1 MELLLVELV
10 LVVVMELDVLEEVWA
25 TTLFGPFSKMI
36 EALFKC
42 IWAFPKLQDDALVSV
57 SVMQATEEDVDVE
70 DVVEVEIS
78 EIETSHAGICSTV
91 PSRAGPHIHQPL

>member
-36 EALFKC
+36 SSFQVHLGIPEA
-42 IWAFPKLQDDALVSV
+42 A
-57 SVMQATEEDVDVE
+57 
-70 DVVEVEIS
+70 
-78 EIETSHAGICSTV
+78 
-91 PSRAGPHIHQPL
+91 R